1 MAMNIDLKNL
11 NMSDIQDQIKKL
23 MANKKL
29 VTKIGI
35 IFGAIVFFLIIYYA
49 VLNPMVNSRKAK
61 LDDMNKKK
69 QETEQFTK
77 DINSMKAKIKKLK
90 PEYENYSKL
99 FHSKAEVE
107 GLYQTLSVF
116 AGRNDLVI
124 SKIVK
129 KPIESV
135 LKSQALAKAS
145 GKKAKKSKKGKKNQ
159 TKSVKNIAYYKIPV
173 EFEINGNFIGY
184 IKFKRALSLS
194 NKMLNFDKESI
205 QVVKGDSTGTIKV
218 NGSLTIVGLPDEF
231 FKLIFLA
238 LLLMLAAKVS
248 MADSHD
254 AEQNIIDKA
263 KEINQNIKKKQS
275 NQQANISSE
284 IGNNEEPLPLN
295 DPFVGDSSLTGG
307 ALIEADPEEA
317 KNEMSLY
324 KFKLVGVMTS
334 EKNGGFVS
342 LVNASGDIITV
353 SLFEEL
359 SPGVKLVAINNKEAV
374 FEKNSESLM
383 VINFKNQITERSF

>member
-11 NMSDIQDQIKKL
+11 NMSDIQEQIKKL
-23 MANKKL
+23 TANKKL

-124 SKIVK
+124 SKIIK
-129 KPIESV
+129 KPIEAV

-231 FKLIFLA
+231 F
-238 LLLMLAAKVS
+238 
-248 MADSHD
+248 
-254 AEQNIIDKA
+254 
-263 KEINQNIKKKQS
+263 
-275 NQQANISSE
+275 
-284 IGNNEEPLPLN
+284 
-295 DPFVGDSSLTGG
+295 
-307 ALIEADPEEA
+307 
-317 KNEMSLY
+317 
-324 KFKLVGVMTS
+324 
-334 EKNGGFVS
+334 
-342 LVNASGDIITV
+342 
-353 SLFEEL
+353 
-359 SPGVKLVAINNKEAV
+359 
-374 FEKNSESLM
+374 
-383 VINFKNQITERSF
+383 

>member
-11 NMSDIQDQIKKL
+11 NMSDIQEQIKKL
-23 MANKKL
+23 TANKKL

-77 DINSMKAKIKKLK
+77 DINSMKTKIKKLK

-124 SKIVK
+124 SKIIK

-231 FKLIFLA
+231 F
-238 LLLMLAAKVS
+238 
-248 MADSHD
+248 
-254 AEQNIIDKA
+254 
-263 KEINQNIKKKQS
+263 
-275 NQQANISSE
+275 
-284 IGNNEEPLPLN
+284 
-295 DPFVGDSSLTGG
+295 
-307 ALIEADPEEA
+307 
-317 KNEMSLY
+317 
-324 KFKLVGVMTS
+324 
-334 EKNGGFVS
+334 
-342 LVNASGDIITV
+342 
-353 SLFEEL
+353 
-359 SPGVKLVAINNKEAV
+359 
-374 FEKNSESLM
+374 
-383 VINFKNQITERSF
+383 

>member
-23 MANKKL
+23 TANKKL

-49 VLNPMVNSRKAK
+49 ILNPMVNSRKAK

-69 QETEQFTK
+69 QETVQFTK

-116 AGRNDLVI
+116 AGQNDLVI

-129 KPIESV
+129 KPIQSV

-145 GKKAKKSKKGKKNQ
+145 GKKAKKGKKNQ
-159 TKSVKNIAYYKIPV
+159 TKSAKNIAYYKIPV

-205 QVVKGDSTGTIKV
+205 QVVKGDSTGAIKV

-231 FKLIFLA
+231 F
-238 LLLMLAAKVS
+238 
-248 MADSHD
+248 
-254 AEQNIIDKA
+254 
-263 KEINQNIKKKQS
+263 
-275 NQQANISSE
+275 
-284 IGNNEEPLPLN
+284 
-295 DPFVGDSSLTGG
+295 
-307 ALIEADPEEA
+307 
-317 KNEMSLY
+317 
-324 KFKLVGVMTS
+324 
-334 EKNGGFVS
+334 
-342 LVNASGDIITV
+342 
-353 SLFEEL
+353 
-359 SPGVKLVAINNKEAV
+359 
-374 FEKNSESLM
+374 
-383 VINFKNQITERSF
+383 